1 MPATGIALS
10 AFIMAV
16 VVLLGGGLLELRNLK
31 YNK

>member
-31 YNK
+31 NNK